1 MPLPTFF
8 NLESGKREAL
18 SNAAYQEF
26 AFNSYQAA
34 SVSTIVKEIGIAKG
48 SFYRYFKNKV
58 DLYTFLIENAFEK
71 RRKFQDGL
79 LENES
84 VGFFEILRE
93 NLRRKILFDL
103 AHPLE
108 SIFIFNVLQET
119 NAPEVKP
126 LADEMKRE
134 NLLFLSGLV
143 AVFQKKGELNP
154 SVSPELISQLIFQA
168 RLGMYEYL
176 AIFKGIDFKE
186 LVRNG
191 QLVPLTEKEGMAIAD
206 EMLMVVK
213 SGLSV

>member
-18 SNAAYQEF
+18 YAAAYQEF

-34 SVSTIVKEIGIAKG
+34 SVSTIVKELGIAKG

-58 DLYTFLIENAFEK
+58 DLYTYLIENVNEK
-71 RRKFQDGL
+71 CRKFQHGL
-79 LENES
+79 LDNES
-84 VGFFEILRE
+84 SGFFEILRE

-108 SIFIFNVLQET
+108 SIFLFNVLQET

-126 LADEMKRE
+126 VADQLKRE

-143 AVFQKKGELNP
+143 AVFQKKGELNS

-168 RLGMYEYL
+168 RLGMHEYL
-176 AIFKGIDFKE
+176 AIFKGTDFKE
-186 LVRNG
+186 LVRKG
-191 QLVPLTEKEGMAIAD
+191 HSVQLSEQEMMAIAD
-206 EMLMVVK
+206 EMLMVVR
-213 SGLSV
+213 SGLST